1 MIQRLASNITDFF
14 VRKNVVKKS
23 EYEIYTYGFDLII
36 SGLMNVLL
44 VIGAGIVID
53 KVWEAL
59 LYVCIMIIV
68 RMYTGGYHADTHVMC
83 NIIFLIAF
91 LFSILAMKL
100 VNSFEVSWCIWILQC
115 IGLIIVTRYA
125 PLENRN
131 KKLNMVQKEKY
142 RNIAVTLYL
151 IFIFVAVVLSIA
163 EHKVSCF
170 KNISLRDCGLYINIV
185 LIIIACL
192 LVIGI
197 RKEERH
203 YGEEDFKDNC

>member
-1 MIQRLASNITDFF
+1 MIQRLVSNITDFF
-14 VRKNVVKKS
+14 VRKNVVKES
-23 EYEIYTYGFDLII
+23 EHEIYTYGFDLII

-44 VIGAGIVID
+44 VICAGIVID

-83 NIIFLIAF
+83 NIIFLLAF
-91 LFSILAMKL
+91 LFSILVMKL
-100 VNSFEVSWCIWILQC
+100 VNSFEASWCIWILQC

-125 PLENRN
+125 PLENGN
-131 KKLNMVQKEKY
+131 KELNMVQKEKY

-151 IFIFVAVVLSIA
+151 IFTFVAVVLSIA
-163 EHKVSCF
+163 EHKTLCF
-170 KNISLRDCGLYINIV
+170 KNISLCDCGLYINIV
-185 LIIIACL
+185 LIVIACL

-197 RKEERH
+197 KKEERY
-203 YGEEDFKDNC
+203 YGEESFKDNC